1 MAFFPFGGLRCPRQ
15 WRFFVALPVSLLS
28 VGTWRGLNWS
38 FSEYNEIQKLRS
50 KSVLI
55 DYKKLQGP
63 FGAES
68 YDQFRNCHKGWVEQY
83 LSGGGKD
90 RIYKWTDNIAVGSRS
105 FELKVKASL
114 GLRPRA
120 GK

>member
-1 MAFFPFGGLRCPRQ
+1 MFETMEVLRGPPCLL
-15 WRFFVALPVSLLS
+15 VVSRY
-28 VGTWRGLNWS
+28 WRGLNWS
-38 FSEYNEIQKLRS
+38 FSEYNEIQKLRR

-55 DYKKLQGP
+55 DYKKLQGT
-63 FGAES
+63 FRAES

-83 LSGGGKD
+83 LSGSGKD
-90 RIYKWTDNIAVGSRS
+90 RIDKLTDNIAVGSRS